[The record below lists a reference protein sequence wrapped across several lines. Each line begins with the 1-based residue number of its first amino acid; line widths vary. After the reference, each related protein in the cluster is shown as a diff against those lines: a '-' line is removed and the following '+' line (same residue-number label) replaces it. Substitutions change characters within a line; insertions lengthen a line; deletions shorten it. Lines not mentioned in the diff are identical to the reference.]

1 MERKIAIIDSG
12 GANIQ
17 SIVFALERL
26 GLRSVFTS
34 DWKTI
39 SNADYVILPGV
50 GAASAAMRK
59 LHDSGLAGRIG
70 ELTQPVLGICLGMQ
84 LLFQSSAEGDTPCLG
99 LIPAKVTALP
109 AGEKLTLPHT
119 GWNRIEWTEQGL
131 DSSLANG
138 VSSGSFA
145 YFVHSYAAPVGPW
158 TLATTLHGVPFSS
171 IVQWKNFTGI
181 QFHPERSST
190 TGLRLL
196 ANFLDAS
203 ASVEAGQ

>member
-1 MERKIAIIDSG
+1 MEKMIAIIDSG

-26 GLRSVFTS
+26 LLRPVFTS
-34 DWKTI
+34 DWQTI

-59 LHDSGLAGRIG
+59 LRDTGLAGRIG

-84 LLFQSSAEGDTPCLG
+84 LLFQSSAEGETPCLG
-99 LIPAKVTALP
+99 LIPAKVSALP
-109 AGEKLTLPHT
+109 GGEKLSLPHT
-119 GWNRIEWTEQGL
+119 GWNRIEWTEQATG
-131 DSSLANG
+131 SSLANG
-138 VSSGSFA
+138 VSIGSFA

-158 TLATTLHGVPFSS
+158 TLATTLHGVRFSS
-171 IVQWKNFTGI
+171 IVRWKNFTGI

-196 ANFLDAS
+196 ANFLDTS
-203 ASVEAGQ
+203 ATVEAGQ